1 MHSSSRLTSVWRAQQ
16 QLGLTW
22 LCPTALRM
30 CMHCLHGCRY
40 FVLTGTVLRYYRSER
55 DVARS
60 PRGVVDVQVSLGL
73 YGCCAVGFGVSV
85 F

>member
-1 MHSSSRLTSVWRAQQ
+1 MWRAQQ
-16 QLGLTW
+16 QVGLTW
-22 LCPTALRM
+22 LSCVPLLWRACLP
-30 CMHCLHGCRY
+30 CLHGCRY